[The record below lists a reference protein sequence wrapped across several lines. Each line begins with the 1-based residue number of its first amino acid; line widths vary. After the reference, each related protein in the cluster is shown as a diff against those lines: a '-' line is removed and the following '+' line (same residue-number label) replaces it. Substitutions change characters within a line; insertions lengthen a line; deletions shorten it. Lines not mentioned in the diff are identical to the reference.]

1 MNEYVISL
9 PNGIKVRT
17 LDDGNGPILLLLHGN
32 PDNADEWKPL
42 ISFLKNDF
50 RCIAPDLPGY
60 GRQGQTYPLP
70 DCFDYSVQAQTGF
83 IDALLN
89 SLNIR
94 DKITL
99 AVHDI
104 GGIMGIPWAAQHP
117 DRLNAMIYTNTV
129 AYPNFKWF
137 DTAYRW
143 GNDSPSGRRIAQ
155 VSMNAIGWLHGWLF
169 KKIFSRQHPQL
180 TGEQI
185 DRFVEDFAL
194 NPIAKDT
201 TLCEFRQITKP
212 DFFNGYDR
220 MLKTIAE
227 SIPTLTMWGKGDPY
241 VPDRFANELQAQK
254 TLLMPDVGHWVPL
267 VAANT
272 MAREIQAL
280 CKSSSRS
287 K

>member
-9 PNGIKVRT
+9 PNGIKIRT
-17 LDDGNGPILLLLHGN
+17 LDEGNGPILLLLHGN

-42 ISFLKNDF
+42 INIIRNDF

-70 DCFDYSVQAQTGF
+70 DSFDYSIQAQMEF
-83 IDALLN
+83 IDALLEY
-89 SLNIR
+89 LKIQE
-94 DKITL
+94 KITL
-99 AVHDI
+99 VVHDI

-155 VSMNAIGWLHGWLF
+155 ISMNAIGWFHGWLF
-169 KKIFSRQHPQL
+169 KKVFSKQNPQL
-180 TGEQI
+180 RKEQI
-185 DRFVEDFAL
+185 DRIVEDFAL
-194 NPIAKDT
+194 NAIAKDT
-201 TLCEFRQITKP
+201 TLREFRQITKP

-220 MLKTIAE
+220 MLKIIAE
-227 SIPTLTMWGKGDPY
+227 ICPDADNVGKG
-241 VPDRFANELQAQK
+241 
-254 TLLMPDVGHWVPL
+254 
-267 VAANT
+267 
-272 MAREIQAL
+272 
-280 CKSSSRS
+280 RS
-287 K
+287 LRSGSFRK